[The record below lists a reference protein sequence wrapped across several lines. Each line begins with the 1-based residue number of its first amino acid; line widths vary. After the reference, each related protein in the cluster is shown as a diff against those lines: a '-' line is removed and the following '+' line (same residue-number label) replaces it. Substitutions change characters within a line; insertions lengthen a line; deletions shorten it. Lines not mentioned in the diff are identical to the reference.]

1 MSTSTEPH
9 VNAARWPDVARVPR
23 SPLRAAAA
31 SALVRRVA
39 RRLGLRVET
48 PQGTAGAAR
57 GPALRLRRPEAF
69 LHRLGTGGL
78 IGFGE
83 AYQAGDWDSDD
94 LPGLLT
100 VLAANVDMLVPPPL
114 QRLRR
119 PFVGALPARHDN
131 TRANARR
138 NIAEHYDLPEA
149 MFALFLDET
158 MTYSS
163 ALFGGALAHWDDLA
177 EAQRRKI
184 DRLLDRTGVGR
195 GSTVLEIGAGWGEA
209 AVRAAE
215 RGARV
220 HTVTLSSRQLERTRA
235 LAAERGVADRVE
247 AELRDYRDLDPERRY
262 DAAISVEMIEAVGER
277 YWPAYFA
284 VLRRSLAPGGQV
296 GLQAISMRHRRM
308 MAARRT
314 HTWIHKYVF
323 PGGIIPSMPV
333 MERCADAAR
342 LRLVD
347 RLDFGGDYAQTLRL
361 WRERFGSHAE
371 RLAELGFDEVF
382 QRTWEF
388 YLAYAQ
394 AGFASGYLDVHQ
406 LILEAR
412 R

>member
-1 MSTSTEPH
+1 MNASTGLPVDVE
-9 VNAARWPDVARVPR
+9 RWPDVARVPR

-31 SALVRRVA
+31 STLVRRVA
-39 RRLGLRVET
+39 RRLGLRLET
-48 PQGTAGAAR
+48 PQGAAGSAR
-57 GPALRLRRPEAF
+57 GPVLRLHRPEAF
-69 LHRLGTGGL
+69 LHRLGAGGL

-100 VLAANVDMLVPPPL
+100 VLAANVDTLVPRPL

-131 TRANARR
+131 THANARR
-138 NIAEHYDLPEA
+138 NIADHYDLSDA
-149 MFALFLDET
+149 MFSLFLDET

-163 ALFGGALAHWDDLA
+163 ALFGGAPARWEDLA

-184 DRLLDRTGVGR
+184 DRLLDRTRVGP
-195 GSTVLEIGAGWGEA
+195 GSTVLEIGTGWGEA

-220 HTVTLSSRQLERTRA
+220 HTITLSERQLAGARE
-235 LAAERGVADRVE
+235 LAGARGVADRVE
-247 AELRDYRDLDPERRY
+247 AELRDYRDLDPGRTY
-262 DAAISVEMIEAVGER
+262 DAVISVEMIEAVGER
-277 YWPAYFA
+277 YWPEYFA
-284 VLRRSLAPGGQV
+284 VLRRSLAPGGKA
-296 GLQAISMRHRRM
+296 GLQAISMRHHRM

-314 HTWIHKYVF
+314 YTWIHKYIF
-323 PGGIIPSMPV
+323 PGGIIPSIPA

-342 LRLVD
+342 LRLID
-347 RLDFGGDYAQTLRL
+347 RLDFGGDYVQTLRL
-361 WRERFGSHAE
+361 WRERFASRAD

-382 QRTWEF
+382 RRTWEL
-388 YLAYAQ
+388 YLAYSQ